1 MVNPS
6 DLAEATR
13 RAEYLVEHGPT
24 MGVMSQQAGLAAM
37 SVLWV
42 AATAPAAFRLTTLV
56 WFLLAVAGTVVSVA
70 AWVRARRHRR
80 LLPYVVETPQQP
92 LGALTP
98 ADRKSVTRQ
107 VSGQAPVPPEAV
119 PLVRAMLA
127 WQRLSTRMAIT
138 PLIGMGLS
146 LLAFAGSTLATPGP
160 WRWLF
165 VVLIVCTAAFVTVL
179 SMIEKR
185 RRERVVAEIDRAGV
199 PVS

>member
-1 MVNPS
+1 
-6 DLAEATR
+6 
-13 RAEYLVEHGPT
+13 
-24 MGVMSQQAGLAAM
+24 
-37 SVLWV
+37 V
-42 AATAPAAFRLTTLV
+42 AVT
-56 WFLLAVAGTVVSVA
+56 

-80 LLPYVVETPQQP
+80 LLPYLVETPEQP

-107 VSGQAPVPPEAV
+107 VSGRAPVAPEAV
-119 PLVRAMLA
+119 PLVRALLA
-127 WQRLSTRMAIT
+127 WQRRSTRMAIP

-146 LLAFAGSTLATPGP
+146 LLALTGSTLATLGP

-165 VVLIVCTAAFVTVL
+165 IVLIVCTAAFVTVL

-185 RRERVVAEIDRAGV
+185 RRERVVAEIDRTGA

>member
-1 MVNPS
+1 MNPS

-80 LLPYVVETPQQP
+80 LLPYLVETPEQP

-98 ADRKSVTRQ
+98 AERKSVTRQ
-107 VSGQAPVPPEAV
+107 VSGRAPVAPEAV

-127 WQRLSTRMAIT
+127 WQRRSTRISAPT
-138 PLIGMGLS
+138 LIGIGLS
-146 LLAFAGSTLATPGP
+146 LLGLGGASATTLGWGWAFLVFIA
-160 WRWLF
+160 
-165 VVLIVCTAAFVTVL
+165 
-179 SMIEKR
+179 
-185 RRERVVAEIDRAGV
+185 VVAVFVSVATVIGVRRSRRVLAVLDRVGA

>member
-1 MVNPS
+1 MNPS

-24 MGVMSQQAGLAAM
+24 VVIMSQQAGLAAM

-56 WFLLAVAGTVVSVA
+56 WFLLAVAGTVVAVT

-80 LLPYVVETPQQP
+80 LLPYLVETPEQP

-107 VSGQAPVPPEAV
+107 VSGRAPVAHEAV

-127 WQRLSTRMAIT
+127 WQRRSTRT
-138 PLIGMGLS
+138 SVPTLIGTGLS
-146 LLAFAGSTLATPGP
+146 LMGLGGASAATFGWGWAFLV
-160 WRWLF
+160 F
-165 VVLIVCTAAFVTVL
+165 VAVVVVFVTVATV
-179 SMIEKR
+179 IGVR
-185 RRERVVAEIDRAGV
+185 RSRRVLAEIDRAGV